1 MRKPVKSTNP
11 ISNRVK
17 SFVFAFRGIF
27 VACKSGVNIWI
38 QLFIG
43 LLVIIAG
50 FVFEISKTEWLFA
63 IFAMG
68 MVLTAEIFN
77 TAIEKLVDLVS
88 PDYHSEAGKTK
99 DLAAGAVLLAAICA
113 AIIGLI
119 IFIPKIVDQL

>member
-1 MRKPVKSTNP
+1 MRKPVKRTNP
-11 ISNRVK
+11 ITNRVK
-17 SFVFAFRGIF
+17 SFVFAFRGIYI
-27 VACKSGVNIWI
+27 AGKSGVNIRI

-43 LLVIIAG
+43 LLVVIAG

-63 IFAMG
+63 TFAMG
-68 MVLTAEIFN
+68 MVLSAEIFN

-88 PDYHSEAGKTK
+88 PDYNSEAGKIK